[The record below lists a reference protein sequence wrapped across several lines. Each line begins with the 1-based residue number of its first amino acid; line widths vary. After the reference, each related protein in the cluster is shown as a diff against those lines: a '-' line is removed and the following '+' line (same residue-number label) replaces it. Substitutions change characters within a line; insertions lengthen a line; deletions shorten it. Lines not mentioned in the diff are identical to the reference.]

1 MGRELTLVGY
11 LLCVRVSVRYALV
24 YPLYRQGHW
33 DSECC
38 RACPGQHGQD
48 MVEATGRLS
57 LPRQVKRRNTD
68 AKEIVEVVPVR
79 SLLKLPECGTSP
91 VHEILD
97 LYPQCVGCCKIMAL
111 WLEKE
116 FLSRPQS
123 SLSEVIQ
130 QTPLESLLTAGTGR
144 DSKMHNLPLPL
155 GASRLLEGGGRTRDT
170 HLEKFR
176 RGHCI

>member
-1 MGRELTLVGY
+1 
-11 LLCVRVSVRYALV
+11 
-24 YPLYRQGHW
+24 
-33 DSECC
+33 
-38 RACPGQHGQD
+38 

-111 WLEKE
+111 
-116 FLSRPQS
+116 
-123 SLSEVIQ
+123 
-130 QTPLESLLTAGTGR
+130 
-144 DSKMHNLPLPL
+144 
-155 GASRLLEGGGRTRDT
+155 
-170 HLEKFR
+170 
-176 RGHCI
+176 